1 MDRIV
6 EIERLELDESEQSG
20 LRPLDFKSYI
30 GQEKIKSNL
39 AVSITAAKKR
49 GEALDHT
56 LFYGPPGLGKT
67 TLAHIIAH
75 EMGANIKVSS
85 APMIE
90 KSGDLAAILT
100 NLENGD
106 VLFIDEIHRLSPAIE
121 EILYSAME
129 DFRLDIIIG
138 SGPAAQTIKVDIA
151 AFTLVGATTRAGNV
165 SAPLRDR
172 FGLNFRLE
180 FYTPDELA
188 SIIKAAAIKLGKTCL
203 DDAAIAIAKRSR
215 GTPRIALR
223 LLKRIRDFAEVAD
236 EHEITLERANDALK
250 RLGVSELGLDE
261 MDLKYLNLLGNN
273 RGKPLGLSTI
283 AAALS
288 EDERAIEDV
297 LEPFLLAQGYIVRT
311 AKGRILSAAGYALCG
326 LKYEESLF

>member
-20 LRPLDFKSYI
+20 LRPLDFGSYI
-30 GQEKIKSNL
+30 GQEKIKGNL
-39 AVSITAAKKR
+39 AVSIEAAKMR

-67 TLAHIIAH
+67 TLAHIIAK
-75 EMGANIKVSS
+75 EMGANIKVSA

-100 NLENGD
+100 NLERGD

-151 AFTLVGATTRAGNV
+151 PFTLVGATTRAGNV

-188 SIIKAAAIKLGKTCL
+188 TIIKQAASKLGKECER
-203 DDAAIAIAKRSR
+203 DAALEAAKRSR

-223 LLKRIRDFAEVAD
+223 LLKRIRDFAEVSG
-236 EHEITLERANDALK
+236 ESVITIERAKDALE
-250 RLGVSELGLDE
+250 RLGVSELGLDD
-261 MDLKYLNLLGNN
+261 MDMRYLNLLSNSG
-273 RGKPLGLSTI
+273 GKALGLSTI

-297 LEPFLLAQGYIVRT
+297 LEPYLLSQGYIART
-311 AKGRILSAAGYALCG
+311 AKGRVLSMQGWALCG
-326 LKYEESLF
+326 VKDEGSLF